1 MKKFILALFATVML
15 LSVMPATGFAEEKTA
30 NESVVETAGENDVPE
45 NWGTEAED
53 GKALYYIEDG
63 SLLYSENNGRP
74 QTVSSDVNWVIKR
87 GKAVYYAKIEGN
99 NTDIYKKDLSDGS
112 DFEKL
117 TRLFVP
123 VDCFDADGGWLYYLR
138 IQFFKEMLNKH
149 KEGIV
154 IYYWGNNQHAVLLT
168 DYDSTTN
175 TFYCADP
182 ANATA
187 RGIDVEN
194 IAKETEMSVYP
205 DSSQVSDWAADAMRY
220 CIASKVINGDG
231 NGNILPKNYA
241 SCAEMAT
248 IIVRFIQE

>member
-1 MKKFILALFATVML
+1 MKKFISALLATVML

-45 NWGTEAED
+45 NWGTEAYD

-63 SLLYSENNGRP
+63 SLLYSGNNGRP

-123 VDCFDADGGWLYYLR
+123 VDCFDADGDWLYYLWNGEITKQNVATGEEKFVQTFDGDR
-138 IQFFKEMLNKH
+138 FWVSDRDNKIIEVS
-149 KEGIV
+149 KCVYFG
-154 IYYWGNNQHAVLLT
+154 
-168 DYDSTTN
+168 
-175 TFYCADP
+175 
-182 ANATA
+182 
-187 RGIDVEN
+187 DVELN
-194 IAKETEMSVYP
+194 
-205 DSSQVSDWAADAMRY
+205 
-220 CIASKVINGDG
+220 
-231 NGNILPKNYA
+231 
-241 SCAEMAT
+241 
-248 IIVRFIQE
+248 

>member
-1 MKKFILALFATVML
+1 M
-15 LSVMPATGFAEEKTA
+15 
-30 NESVVETAGENDVPE
+30 PE

-123 VDCFDADGGWLYYLR
+123 VDCFDADGDWLYYLWNGE
-138 IQFFKEMLNKH
+138 ITKQNVATGEAKFVQTF
-149 KEGIV
+149 G
-154 IYYWGNNQHAVLLT
+154 WG
-168 DYDSTTN
+168 
-175 TFYCADP
+175 
-182 ANATA
+182 
-187 RGIDVEN
+187 
-194 IAKETEMSVYP
+194 
-205 DSSQVSDWAADAMRY
+205 
-220 CIASKVINGDG
+220 
-231 NGNILPKNYA
+231 
-241 SCAEMAT
+241 
-248 IIVRFIQE
+248 